1 MNMLLTNGFSVL
13 KMPRDFRPMTDDEFF
28 YYCQENPDHKFE
40 RAADG
45 TIIVMGQTGGET
57 GKRNSE
63 LIIDLGIWNRSTKLG
78 FVFDSSTGFILPNGA
93 VRSPDAAWVAAERWN
108 ALSSDERKKFPPLC
122 PEFLV
127 ELMSESDVL
136 RMAED
141 KMREYIDNGCR
152 LAWLIDP
159 KTETVRIYRSDG
171 SVQVIQ
177 GFDNTLLGEDILPG
191 FAFTLSL
198 LR

>member
-1 MNMLLTNGFSVL
+1 MNMLLSSGFSIV

-40 RAADG
+40 RDADG
-45 TIIVMGQTGGET
+45 TIIVMGQPGGET
-57 GKRNSE
+57 GNRNSE
-63 LIIDLGIWNRSTKLG
+63 LNADLTIWNRSAKLG
-78 FVFDSSTGFILPNGA
+78 FVFDSSTGFLLPSSA
-93 VRSPDAAWVAAERWN
+93 VRSPDAAWVAADRWN
-108 ALSSDERKKFPPLC
+108 VLSADERKKFPPLC
-122 PEFLV
+122 PDFVV
-127 ELMSESDVL
+127 ELMSESDSR

-159 KTETVRIYRSDG
+159 RTETVRIYRADG
-171 SVQVIQ
+171 SVKVIQ
-177 GFDNTLLGEDILPG
+177 GFDNTLPGEDVLPG
-191 FAFTLSL
+191 FAFELKL